1 MGELVDIKRIA
12 ILSVHAS
19 PLAPLGDKK
28 TGGLNVYIRDLA
40 QELGRRGIFVD
51 IFTRRFGPDL
61 PEIDFSLGNNV
72 RVIHVTAGA
81 PQPLDPND
89 VYPYVSQFAAGV
101 IAFATKQGVG
111 YDLVYSHYWLSGW
124 VANKLKEV
132 WNTPFVQMFH
142 TLGHTKNRISVG
154 LPPTPDVRTAIETQ
168 IVQWADRII
177 AATPAE
183 VAQLRWLYRADR
195 RKIDVIPPGVDAE
208 KFRPVSQSDAKRQL
222 GMDESQHL
230 LLFVGRIEP
239 LKAVDTIL
247 QAIDLIRR
255 ECPHLL
261 NHVRVAV
268 IGGNLDNADDIEL
281 ARLRS
286 LATELQVDHVVEF
299 LGARDHT
306 LLPTYYAAATAVLVP
321 SDYESFGMVALEA
334 MASGTPVI
342 ASEVG
347 GLAFLVRDKE
357 TGFLIPVRDPK
368 ALSRGIKLILADP
381 DKRNL
386 LGKNAAELAQ
396 QYTWTS
402 IADRLLPIFNDVA
415 NKRRAAPAIPRRR

>member
-1 MGELVDIKRIA
+1 
-12 ILSVHAS
+12 
-19 PLAPLGDKK
+19 
-28 TGGLNVYIRDLA
+28 
-40 QELGRRGIFVD
+40 
-51 IFTRRFGPDL
+51 
-61 PEIDFSLGNNV
+61 
-72 RVIHVTAGA
+72 
-81 PQPLDPND
+81 
-89 VYPYVSQFAAGV
+89 
-101 IAFATKQGVG
+101 
-111 YDLVYSHYWLSGW
+111 
-124 VANKLKEV
+124 
-132 WNTPFVQMFH
+132 
-142 TLGHTKNRISVG
+142 
-154 LPPTPDVRTAIETQ
+154 
-168 IVQWADRII
+168 
-177 AATPAE
+177 
-183 VAQLRWLYRADR
+183 
-195 RKIDVIPPGVDAE
+195 
-208 KFRPVSQSDAKRQL
+208 
-222 GMDESQHL
+222 
-230 LLFVGRIEP
+230 
-239 LKAVDTIL
+239 
-247 QAIDLIRR
+247 
-255 ECPHLL
+255 
-261 NHVRVAV
+261 VRVAV

-368 ALSRGIKLILADP
+368 ALARGIKLILADP